1 MIAAYQAT
9 GDKAYMDYVT
19 ERHALLADIV
29 PFFKQIHSKG
39 GKIDVNVRRVVEPH
53 ALDDAGAVCCSM
65 IKSLL
70 RDAKQPLRPL
80 IDNYADYIMNKEY
93 RLSDGTFARLRP
105 QKNTVWLDDMFMGIP
120 TVAYMGRL
128 TGDGGYYDEAAR
140 QVGLIDTTQTWLKIQ
155 QMDATK
161 AVYQSQKPDME
172 RQIAATRQQ
181 LAKAQ
186 QDEQRYRELVA
197 DGAAPSKMFDDATSQ
212 VKVLQK
218 QLDAQISSLSTS
230 TQALDKQMAAAEIQK
245 AQLQDMLRKCHIL
258 TPIKGIILEK
268 YVEQGEFVS
277 VGKPLFKI
285 ADTES
290 MKLRAYVTSA
300 QLQNLKIGQKVK
312 VFANYGDG
320 QRKEYAGTISW
331 ISSRSEFT
339 PKTILTDDE
348 RADLVYAV
356 KVAIKNDGFVKIGM
370 YGEVKLSEK

>member
-1 MIAAYQAT
+1 MKKIYLLAGVVLMMSACGGSEKDYDAMGTFEAT
-9 GDKAYMDYVT
+9 ETTMFAEQSGVLLTFYVNEGDK
-19 ERHALLADIV
+19 I
-29 PFFKQIHSKG
+29 
-39 GKIDVNVRRVVEPH
+39 
-53 ALDDAGAVCCSM
+53 
-65 IKSLL
+65 
-70 RDAKQPLRPL
+70 
-80 IDNYADYIMNKEY
+80 
-93 RLSDGTFARLRP
+93 
-105 QKNTVWLDDMFMGIP
+105 
-120 TVAYMGRL
+120 
-128 TGDGGYYDEAAR
+128 EAAR

-181 LAKAQ
+181 LVKAQ

-197 DGAAPSKMFDDATSQ
+197 DGAAPSKMLDDAVSQ

-218 QLDAQISSLSTS
+218 QLDAQISSLNTS
-230 TQALDKQMAAAEIQK
+230 THALDKQTAATEVQK
-245 AQLQDMLRKCHIL
+245 AQLLDMLRKCHIISP
-258 TPIKGIILEK
+258 TTGTILEK

-285 ADTES
+285 ADTEA

-300 QLQNLKIGQKVK
+300 QLQNIKIGQQVK
-312 VFANYGDG
+312 VFADYGDG
-320 QRKEYAGTISW
+320 QRKEYAGTVSW

-370 YGEVKLSEK
+370 YGEVKF